1 VYVYTLLASAT
12 TSRVIIK
19 SLQSRQDV
27 RSIAI
32 QHIESSVSS
41 SGELLHV
48 QPPQQRPRRS
58 QLAPLVR
65 SRRSP
70 PAPPAAASC
79 CCGRGRRPDSQPLI
93 LASTLELAGTS
104 EFTMYLTP
112 QDKMTTRWRF
122 NLLHHQSADDRQHC
136 RALPSS
142 PQHSTKRLVR

>member
-19 SLQSRQDV
+19 SLQSRQDA

-32 QHIESSVSS
+32 QHIEPSVSS

-70 PAPPAAASC
+70 PASSC
-79 CCGRGRRPDSQPLI
+79 SCGRGHRPDSQPSS